1 MSDIREI
8 VRRASALS
16 DGVKDRAMAI
26 FGVLAE
32 AEAKIHRTTPEEVH
46 FHEVGAVD
54 SIIDIVAAA
63 WGFERLELGEMLV
76 SPLPAGSG
84 FVRSQHGVIPVP
96 APATA
101 ELLAGFPM
109 RMGDGASEMVTPT
122 GAAILRALAVPAPP
136 AMGFRV
142 ERVGYGAG
150 TKEFRR
156 SAQRAAPDGRRTHQA
171 NLRD

>member
-1 MSDIREI
+1 
-8 VRRASALS
+8 
-16 DGVKDRAMAI
+16 MAI
-26 FGVLAE
+26 FAALAE

-63 WGFERLELGEMLV
+63 WGYERLELGEMTV

-109 RMGDGASEMVTPT
+109 RMGDGSSEMVTPT
-122 GAAILRALAVPAPP
+122 GAAIVRALAAPAPTRDGLSSR
-136 AMGFRV
+136 AHRLRRRHQG
-142 ERVGYGAG
+142 
-150 TKEFRR
+150 FRR
-156 SAQRAAPDGRRTHQA
+156 SAQRAALDGRASACKPTRTTT
-171 NLRD
+171 